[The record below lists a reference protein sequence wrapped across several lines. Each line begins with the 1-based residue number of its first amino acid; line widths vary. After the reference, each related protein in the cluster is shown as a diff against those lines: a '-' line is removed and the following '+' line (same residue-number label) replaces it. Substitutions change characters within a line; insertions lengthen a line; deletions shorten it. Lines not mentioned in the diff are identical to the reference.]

1 VEKPNEGRWREH
13 RYPGFWN
20 TDDIAR
26 PRQLSVTE
34 SAAGSR
40 LIKGASVMAHY
51 RAYLIGCDGHSK
63 KAVDLNFT
71 DDNAARK
78 RAEQMVDGHDVELW
92 EHPRRIARFAS
103 KQEQPFSPV

>member
-1 VEKPNEGRWREH
+1 MNTKPGQANRI
-13 RYPGFWN
+13 
-20 TDDIAR
+20 IAR

-51 RAYLIGCDGHSK
+51 RAYLIGYDGHSI
-63 KAVDLNFT
+63 KAVDLNCT
-71 DDNAARK
+71 DDDAARK
-78 RAEQMVDGHDVELW
+78 RAEQMADGHSVELW
-92 EHPRRIARFAS
+92 EHARRIARFTS